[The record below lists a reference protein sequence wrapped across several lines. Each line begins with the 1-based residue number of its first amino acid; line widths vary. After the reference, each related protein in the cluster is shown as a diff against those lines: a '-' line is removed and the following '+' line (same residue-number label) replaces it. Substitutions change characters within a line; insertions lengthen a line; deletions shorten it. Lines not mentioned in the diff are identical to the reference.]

1 MASKFIGITTAAL
14 LLVSGCARTI
24 DEKSALAGSI
34 TVAGSTSVQP
44 ISEVLA
50 EHFTLTHP
58 GVRINVQ
65 GGGSSG
71 GIKAARELAADLGAS
86 SRPLKPEE
94 KGLHEFI
101 IAWDG
106 IAVIV
111 HPTSPLRSLSLDE
124 VKAVFAGSVVN
135 WRGIGGPEGTIMVVT
150 REEGSGTRGAFEEIV
165 MGKDPITD
173 RAIVL
178 NSTGAVAAA
187 VAGDPLAIGY
197 VSLAA
202 VRPGIAALSIDGVMP
217 SAEAIAS
224 GRYRIA
230 RPFLYLTA
238 AAPEGVVRAFL
249 DFILSPEGQAI
260 VEREGLVPV
269 N

>member
-1 MASKFIGITTAAL
+1 MAPKHLGIIVAAL
-14 LLVSGCARTI
+14 LLVSGCARTTG
-24 DEKSALAGSI
+24 DEAALAGSI

-50 EHFTLTHP
+50 EQFTLIHP

-71 GIKAARELAADLGAS
+71 GIKAAREQAADLGAS

-101 IAWDG
+101 VAWDG
-106 IAVIV
+106 IAVVV
-111 HPTSPLRSLSLDE
+111 HPSNPVRSLSVGQ
-124 VKAVFAGSVVN
+124 VKAVFAGSAVN
-135 WRGIGGPEGTIMVVT
+135 WREFGGPEGTIRVVT

-165 MGKDPITD
+165 MGKDRIAD

-197 VSLAA
+197 VSLGAL
-202 VRPGIAALSIDGVMP
+202 RPGIAALGIDGIKP
-217 SAEAIAS
+217 SAEAIAD

-238 AAPEGVVRAFL
+238 AVPEGVVKAFL
-249 DFILSPEGQAI
+249 DFVLSPEGQAI
-260 VEREGLVPV
+260 VEREGLVPA